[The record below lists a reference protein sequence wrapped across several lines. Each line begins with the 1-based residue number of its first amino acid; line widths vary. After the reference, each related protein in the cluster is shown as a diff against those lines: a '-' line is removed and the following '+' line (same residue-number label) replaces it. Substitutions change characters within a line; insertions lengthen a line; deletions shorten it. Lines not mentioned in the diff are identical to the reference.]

1 MRKANRIM
9 LKAVAIL
16 LCLVIFT
23 TCIVSST
30 FAKFIVTKST
40 KTEMTLEAYGVTLGL
55 DVADALESACTVEEK
70 VNGNSLTVNLTN
82 LKFVPGDDF
91 TDSIIFS
98 FSGTATTRI
107 RFNIDVD
114 IDFDTA
120 DFTVPAGVGNLTEA
134 TCFFPLGFTRDFDAY
149 YNGNIYDIDPEADS
163 VVIKPWSSINYSNY
177 ISEGILHKLYSYDF
191 MSTNW
196 ITEEDIEEDI
206 FDLTVTGS
214 NKDDGSKDIS
224 LEKIFEDGDDIYFNA
239 WSWYKDGVCTD
250 KLSVNNL
257 KFGFYLPYDIDVS
270 DTSIYDANL
279 DYVQI
284 ENYLL
289 NVLSNEESPIE
300 MSFTI
305 SVEQVSHSYTI
316 PPMTWTEVE

>member
-1 MRKANRIM
+1 MQKKNKIM

-16 LCLVIFT
+16 LSLVLIT

-30 FAKFIVTKST
+30 FAKFVIQKST

-55 DVADALESACTVEEK
+55 DVADALEGACTVKEL

-82 LKFVPGDDF
+82 LKLAPGDDF
-91 TDSIIFS
+91 SDAIVFD
-98 FSGTATTRI
+98 FSGTAGTRL

-114 IDFDTA
+114 VDFDTA
-120 DFTVPAGVGNLTEA
+120 DFTVPAGVGKLTEA
-134 TCFFPLGFTRDFDAY
+134 TCFFPLGFTRDYDAY
-149 YNGNIYDIDPEADS
+149 LYGNLLDIASGEGP

-177 ISEGILHKLYSYDF
+177 ISEGILHKLYSDDF
-191 MSTNW
+191 VSTVYETN
-196 ITEEDIEEDI
+196 EDV

-224 LEKIFEDGDDIYFNA
+224 LEKIFEDGDDVYLNA
-239 WSWYKDGVCTD
+239 WSYYSNGVCIEKT
-250 KLSVNNL
+250 SVNNL
-257 KFGFYLPYDIDVS
+257 KFGFYMPYDID
-270 DTSIYDANL
+270 TTDASYNSSL
-279 DYVQI
+279 DYSAI

-289 NVLSNEESPIE
+289 NKLSEENTDFS

-305 SVEQVSHSYTI
+305 SVEQVSHGYTI
-316 PPMTWTEVE
+316 PPMTWTEAE

>member
-1 MRKANRIM
+1 MQKKNRIM

-16 LCLVIFT
+16 LSLVLIT

-30 FAKFIVTKST
+30 FAKFVIQKST
-40 KTEMTLEAYGVTLGL
+40 KTEMTLEAYGIVLDL
-55 DVADALESACTVEEK
+55 DVAQALKSACTVEEK

-91 TDSIIFS
+91 SDSIIFS

-114 IDFDTA
+114 VDFDTA
-120 DFTVPAGVGNLTEA
+120 DFTVPAGVGKLTEA
-134 TCFFPLGFTRDFDAY
+134 TCFFPLGFTRDYDAY
-149 YNGNIYDIDPEADS
+149 YNGNIYDVGSNADS
-163 VVIKPWSSINYSNY
+163 VVIKPWSSINYYNY

-191 MSTNW
+191 MSTNL
-196 ITEEDIEEDI
+196 ITEEDIP
-206 FDLTVTGS
+206 DLTVTGS

-224 LEKIFEDGDDIYFNA
+224 LEKIFEDGDDVYFNA
-239 WSWYKDGVCTD
+239 WSWYENGVCIE

-257 KFGFYLPYDIDVS
+257 KFGFYMPYDIDTTDDS
-270 DTSIYDANL
+270 YDSSL
-279 DYVQI
+279 DYSAI

-289 NVLSNEESPIE
+289 NKLSEENTDFS